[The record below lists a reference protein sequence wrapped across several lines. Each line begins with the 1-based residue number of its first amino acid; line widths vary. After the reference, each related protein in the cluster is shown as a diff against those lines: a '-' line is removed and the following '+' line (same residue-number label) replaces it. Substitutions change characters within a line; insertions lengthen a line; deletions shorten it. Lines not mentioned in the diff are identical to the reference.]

1 VQGMGGLTT
10 EQLVWNDRWYLSTH
24 APSTCKI
31 PATGDIPEH
40 DSAVILLPVS
50 SPCSCKLA

>member
-1 VQGMGGLTT
+1 MGGLTT